1 MFAIFK
7 KEIRSFFT
15 TLTGYLVVGLFLLLN
30 GLFLWVFEGPYNIF
44 EYGFADLSNFFSIA
58 PWVFMFLIPAISM
71 RSFSE
76 ERKLGTLELLYIKPV
91 SLWQMVLGK
100 YLGTFFL
107 VVIALLPTVLY
118 VYAIYELGTTP
129 GNLDLG
135 LIWGS
140 YFGMLFLVITFA
152 AISLFVSALTEN
164 QIVAFLLGV
173 VVCFMMYYG
182 FEALATLF
190 QSGDWTYY
198 ISSVGMKS
206 HYDAMANGVIDTRNL
221 IYFLSVSFLFLYLTQ
236 DYFKKRE
243 R

>member
-15 TLTGYLVVGLFLLLN
+15 TATGYLVVGLFLLLN
-30 GLFLWVFEGPYNIF
+30 GLFLWVFEGPYNVF
-44 EYGFADLSNFFSIA
+44 DYGFADLSNFFSIA

-76 ERKLGTLELLYIKPV
+76 ERKLGTLELLYIKPI

-100 YLGTFFL
+100 FMGTLFL
-107 VVIALLPTVLY
+107 IVVALLPTLLY
-118 VYAIYELGTTP
+118 VFAVYELGTTP

-135 LIWGS
+135 LVWGS
-140 YFGMLFLVITFA
+140 YFAMFFLIVTFA

-164 QIVAFLLGV
+164 QIVAFLTGV
-173 VVCFMMYYG
+173 VACFLLYYG
-182 FEALATLF
+182 FEAVASLF
-190 QSGDWTYY
+190 ESGEWILYVGS
-198 ISSVGMKS
+198 IGMKS
-206 HYDAMANGVIDTRNL
+206 HYDDMANGVIDTRNL
-221 IYFLSVSFLFLYLTQ
+221 IYFLTISFFFLFLTQ
-236 DYFKKRE
+236 EYFKKRN